1 MKKVLAAVVLG
12 AVVMIAASGVTAGD
26 KRESGQIGGCL
37 TDARSGLPLA
47 FAWVA
52 VTENNFGAETDSSG
66 CFSITGLAPGVYHL
80 IVTHPDLGSVQGLP
94 ELVVSV
100 KKGGTANVT
109 LALALMEQE
118 SSSKAGKLSGET
130 RERPSASTSDL
141 GVLLVPQVRREPNQD
156 KSEASKGGFDN
167 YQSYPPAGSTRLFV
181 PDIVP
186 NPPDM
191 FFRDYGTN
199 GFVDTRRDRFSTFAL
214 DVDDASFNLARR
226 YLLDG
231 LMPPQDAVR
240 IEEFINH
247 FEYDYNVPADETF
260 RVFTEIT
267 NSPFESNKHIMKV
280 AVKGREI
287 DRSDRR
293 PMNITFVI
301 DVSGSMASG
310 NRFQLVRESIKALV
324 RQLNGLDRVGIVAY
338 GSNAYVA
345 LEPISADRQR
355 EIFRTMERLTPGGS
369 TYAEAGIRMGY
380 EMANRQFVNGHNN
393 VVILCSD
400 GVANVGQTSP
410 DAIMTDIS
418 RFARRGLTMSTFGY
432 GMGNYNDVLLEQL
445 AQKGNGR
452 YAYINDLSEIQR
464 VFVDEFV
471 GTLQV
476 LARDVKIQIEFNP
489 ETVRAYRLLG
499 YENRDVAD
507 HRFRDNR
514 QDGGEVG
521 AGDEVTAVYEM
532 ELASKSRQGKIA
544 TVFVRWKN
552 ADGTEVFELS
562 RDAIMNKHFSSF
574 DNSRPELRLAIVAG
588 RFAEMLKGTPYA
600 SRTSFEELFRIAEPL
615 RRELPGE
622 QTDDLVD
629 LIRRASSLTDRH
641 AWEEDNDLYFGNY
654 KR

>member
-1 MKKVLAAVVLG
+1 MRRVLVVIVLG
-12 AVVMIAASGVTAGD
+12 VAVLFAASGVTAGD
-26 KRESGQIGGCL
+26 KRESGQISGCV
-37 TDARSGLPLA
+37 TDARSGQPLA

-52 VTENNFGAETDSSG
+52 VAENNHGAETDSSG
-66 CFSITGLAPGVYHL
+66 CFTITGLALGVYHL
-80 IVTHPDLGSVQGLP
+80 IVTHPDLGSIQGLP
-94 ELVVSV
+94 ELTVS
-100 KKGGTANVT
+100 
-109 LALALMEQE
+109 L
-118 SSSKAGKLSGET
+118 KAGSAASISLVLPSVEKASDRKDGEISSET
-130 RERPSASTSDL
+130 RERSGASTSVL
-141 GVLLVPQVRREPNQD
+141 GICLAPQVSREPGRD
-156 KSEASKGGFDN
+156 KSEANKGGFDN
-167 YQSYPPAGSTRLFV
+167 YQSYPPGGSSGPYI
-181 PDIVP
+181 PDYGAT
-186 NPPDM
+186 PPDM

-199 GFVDTRRDRFSTFAL
+199 GFVDTKRDRFSTFAL
-214 DVDDASFNLARR
+214 DVDDASFNLSRR

-231 LMPPQDAVR
+231 TMPPPDAVR
-240 IEEFINH
+240 VEEFINH
-247 FEYDYNVPADETF
+247 FDYDYNVPADETF
-260 RVFTEIT
+260 RVFTELT
-267 NSPFESNKHIMKV
+267 DSPFERDKQILKV

-287 DRSDRR
+287 DRYDRR

-301 DVSGSMASG
+301 DVSGSMAQG
-310 NRFQLVRESIKALV
+310 NRFHLVRESIKTLI
-324 RQLNGLDRVGIVAY
+324 RQLNGQDRVGVVAY

-345 LEPISADRQR
+345 LEPVSADRQR
-355 EIFRTMERLTPGGS
+355 EIYRTVERLTPGGS

-410 DAIMTDIS
+410 EAIMADIS
-418 RFARRGLTMSTFGY
+418 RFARRGLTMSTCGY

-452 YAYINDLSEIQR
+452 YAYINDMSEIQR

-489 ETVRAYRLLG
+489 ETVKAYRLLG

-521 AGDEVTAVYEM
+521 AGCEVTAVYEL
-532 ELASKSRQGKIA
+532 ELAPKSRQGKIA

-552 ADGTEVFELS
+552 ADGTEVFELA
-562 RDAIMNKHFSSF
+562 REALMNKHFSSF
-574 DNSRPELRLAIVAG
+574 DNSRPELRLAVVAG
-588 RFAEMLKGTPYA
+588 RFAEMLKHTPYT
-600 SRTSFEELFRIAEPL
+600 SETSFEELYRIAESL
-615 RRELPGE
+615 HRDLPGE
-622 QTDDLVD
+622 QTDDLLD
-629 LIRRASSLTDRH
+629 LIRRAAGLSGAH
-641 AWEEDNDLYFGNY
+641 AWEEDDDPYFGNY

>member
-1 MKKVLAAVVLG
+1 MRKVLTVIVLG
-12 AVVMIAASGVTAGD
+12 AAMLLAVSGVTAGD

-37 TDARSGLPLA
+37 TDARSGQPLA

-52 VTENNFGAETDSSG
+52 VSENNQGVETDSSG
-66 CFSITGLAPGVYHL
+66 CFTITGLAPGVYHL
-80 IVTHPDLGSVQGLP
+80 IVTHPDLGSVKGLP
-94 ELVVSV
+94 ELTVSV
-100 KKGGTANVT
+100 KAGSTASIS
-109 LALALMEQE
+109 LSLHSMEKPPDRKTGE
-118 SSSKAGKLSGET
+118 LSNEI
-130 RERPSASTSDL
+130 RERPNTSTVDL
-141 GVLLVPQVRREPNQD
+141 GVNLVPKVRQEPGLD
-156 KSEASKGGFDN
+156 KSEANKRGYEN
-167 YQSYPPAGSTRLFV
+167 YQNYAPSGGSQPYI
-181 PDIVP
+181 PDYRWTS
-186 NPPDM
+186 PDM
-191 FFRDYGTN
+191 FFQDYGTN

-231 LMPPQDAVR
+231 TMPPQDAVR
-240 IEEFINH
+240 VEEFINH
-247 FEYDYNVPADETF
+247 FDYDYNVPADETF

-267 NSPFESNKHIMKV
+267 NSPFESDKHIMRV

-287 DRSDRR
+287 DRHDRR

-301 DVSGSMASG
+301 DVSGSMARG
-310 NRFQLVRESIKALV
+310 NRFDLVRESIKTLV
-324 RQLNGLDRVGIVAY
+324 RQLNGQDRVGVVAY

-355 EIFRTMERLTPGGS
+355 EIFRTVERLTPGGS
-369 TYAEAGIRMGY
+369 TYAEAGIRLGY
-380 EMANRQFVNGHNN
+380 EIANRQFVNGHNN

-410 DAIMTDIS
+410 DAIMADVA

-452 YAYINDLSEIQR
+452 YAYINDRNEIQR
-464 VFVDEFV
+464 VFIDEFV

-476 LARDVKIQIEFNP
+476 LARDVKIQVEFNP
-489 ETVRAYRLLG
+489 ERVRAYRLLG

-521 AGDEVTAVYEM
+521 AGSEVTAVYEL
-532 ELASKSRQGKIA
+532 EFARQSRNGKIA

-562 RDAIMNKHFSSF
+562 REAMMSKHFSSF

-600 SRTSFEELFRIAEPL
+600 SETSFEELSRIAEPL
-615 RRELPGE
+615 KHELPGE
-622 QTDDLVD
+622 QIDDLLG
-629 LIRRASSLTDRH
+629 LIRRAAGLSNTH
-641 AWEEDNDLYFGNY
+641 AGEEDDELYFGNY